1 MALPYELGPQHILLP
16 AKGSFI
22 GLTLVIALVGELLPW
37 RNLPGLPDWLALVLV
52 FWSVHQPRR
61 VGIGVAWLFGLVI
74 DAANGA
80 LLGQH
85 AFAYSLLSFASMA
98 ISRRLLWFSL
108 SSQALHVFVLLL
120 GAQIVELSVRLF
132 AGGGFPGPWYFA
144 GSVISAVLWP
154 LVTFLLLAPQ
164 RRPEV
169 FDGNR
174 PI

>member
-1 MALPYELGPQHILLP
+1 MALPYEAGPQHILLP
-16 AKGSFI
+16 ARGSFI
-22 GLTLVIALVGELLPW
+22 ALTLLIALVANLLPW
-37 RNLPGLPDWLALVLV
+37 RGMPGVPDWLALVIV

-61 VGIGVAWLFGLVI
+61 VGIGIAWVLGLVM

-98 ISRRLLWFSL
+98 ISRRLLWFSPW
-108 SSQALHVFVLLL
+108 SQALHVFVLLFAAEVVVL
-120 GAQIVELSVRLF
+120 AIRLF
-132 AGGGFPGPWYFA
+132 TGGAFPDPWYFA

-164 RRPEV
+164 RKPEV